1 MTTTI
6 INCCNLHTVLVV
18 LKNLCKTKN
27 SFDKICYF
35 DSLNFDN
42 TNHFAVTSL
51 ASGTRFIKS

>member
-27 SFDKICYF
+27 SFDKIRY
-35 DSLNFDN
+35 FDN
-42 TNHFAVTSL
+42 TNHFAVMSL
-51 ASGTRFIKS
+51 ACGALFIRS

>member
-6 INCCNLHTVLVV
+6 INCCNLHTALIF
-18 LKNLCKTKN
+18 LKNLCKY

-42 TNHFAVTSL
+42 TNHLADTCL
-51 ASGTRFIKS
+51 ASGTHFIKS

>member
-6 INCCNLHTVLVV
+6 INCCNLHTALIV
-18 LKNLCKTKN
+18 LKNLCKN

-35 DSLNFDN
+35 DN
-42 TNHFAVTSL
+42 TNHLADTCL